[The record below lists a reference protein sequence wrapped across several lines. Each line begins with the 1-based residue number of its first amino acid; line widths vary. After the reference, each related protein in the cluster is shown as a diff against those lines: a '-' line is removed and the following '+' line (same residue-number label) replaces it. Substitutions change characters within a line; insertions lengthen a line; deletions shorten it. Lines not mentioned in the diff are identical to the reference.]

1 MLKTAIKTRAY
12 ATTGANEPLIPFE
25 IERRAPRADDV
36 LIDIKYCGVCHSDI
50 HNTRDEWGGALYPMV
65 PGHEIVGIVT
75 EVGSAV
81 TRFKPGDRVGVGC
94 MVDTCK
100 ECSACNQGL
109 EQYCQKQV
117 VLTYSS
123 LELDGVTRTYGGY
136 SRQITVRDRFVVK
149 IPDSLPLEKAA
160 PLLCAGITT
169 YSPLR
174 HWQAGP
180 GKSVAV
186 VGLGGLGHVAVR
198 LAVAMG
204 AKVTVVSRSLNKK
217 ADAAAMG
224 AVDYIATSIDEDRAR
239 GQEAFDLII
248 NTVSSSA
255 DMDSYLGMLKLN
267 GTMVLVGAP
276 PEPLSVNPFGLLMRR
291 RALAGST
298 IGGMPETQEMLDF
311 CGEHGVTAEVEVIK
325 MQDINQAY
333 ERLLK
338 ADVRYRFVIDMASL

>member
-1 MLKTAIKTRAY
+1 MLKTATKTKAY
-12 ATTGANEPLIPFE
+12 ATTGADQALIPFE

-50 HNTRDEWGGALYPMV
+50 HNARNEWGGALYPMV
-65 PGHEIVGIVT
+65 PGHEIVGIVA
-75 EVGSAV
+75 EVGSEV

-123 LELDGVTRTYGGY
+123 VELDGVTRTYGGY

-224 AVDYIATSIDEDRAR
+224 AVDYIATSIDGDRAR

-338 ADVRYRFVIDMASL
+338 SDVRYRFVIDMASL

>member
-1 MLKTAIKTRAY
+1 MLKTAIKTKAY
-12 ATTGANEPLIPFE
+12 ATNGANEPLIPFE

-224 AVDYIATSIDEDRAR
+224 AVDYIATSVDEDRAR
-239 GQEAFDLII
+239 AQEAFDLII

-311 CGEHGVTAEVEVIK
+311 CGEHGITAEVEVIK